1 MGGKCES
8 DSVLSFRF
16 ILRSDT
22 SYIQI
27 DDEIIRQCET
37 LRKKKKIRFITINF
51 RLVKFINMSLEV
63 ATPKSATH

>member
-1 MGGKCES
+1 MVDAKVT
-8 DSVLSFRF
+8 VLLFRF

>member
-1 MGGKCES
+1 MVNAKVTVYYRS
-8 DSVLSFRF
+8 DSSCVQ
-16 ILRSDT
+16 ICT

-51 RLVKFINMSLEV
+51 RLVKFINM
-63 ATPKSATH
+63 